1 MNLKKNILLPDL
13 LEAWRILAPCLFH
26 AGYLVQGISTEVAL
40 NQVLM
45 RVSQVLRKVFQM
57 ALTRVLGV

>member
-1 MNLKKNILLPDL
+1 M
-13 LEAWRILAPCLFH
+13 APCLFH

-45 RVSQVLRKVFQM
+45 RVSQVLKKVFQM
-57 ALTRVLGV
+57 ALTRVLRV

>member
-1 MNLKKNILLPDL
+1 MA
-13 LEAWRILAPCLFH
+13 AWRILAPCLFH
-26 AGYLVQGISTEVAL
+26 AGYLVQGISTAL

-45 RVSQVLRKVFQM
+45 RVFQVLKKVFQM